1 MSELI
6 GLLIFGGLVGLLCA
20 VALRG
25 TVNIIAPEPDGEPG
39 RTPEERYRRSAE

>member
-6 GLLIFGGLVGLLCA
+6 GLLILAGIAGLFA
-20 VALRG
+20 AFALRG

>member
-20 VALRG
+20 AALRG
-25 TVNIIAPEPDGEPG
+25 TVNIIAPEPDGEHR
-39 RTPEERYRRSAE
+39 RTPEQRFRDHAE

>member
-20 VALRG
+20 AALRG

-39 RTPEERYRRSAE
+39 RTPEERYRRMQE